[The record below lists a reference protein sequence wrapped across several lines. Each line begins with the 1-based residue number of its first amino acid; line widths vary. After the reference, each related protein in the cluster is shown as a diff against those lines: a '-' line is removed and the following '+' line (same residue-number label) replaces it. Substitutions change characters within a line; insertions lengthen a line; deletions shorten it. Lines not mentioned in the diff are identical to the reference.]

1 MNNTF
6 DSLYGW
12 IIQHVPRLGQLS
24 TPYLERVFRFLA
36 LPYAYFFL
44 VNWKECTVSPWQVFK
59 DFLYIFFI
67 LKDYPN
73 YYTVFRFWEKD
84 RSEWKYYYGSNY
96 NPYQKARLRKEVQ
109 RKEYQILFD
118 DKYVCHQLCSHAN
131 LPLPELI
138 GYLQPTDDFR
148 SIIKKLLAD
157 NPNRRLII
165 KNSRGKGGKNIF
177 LASHLN
183 EVIRISDGKQNIPL
197 DDFQLKYTSVIQ
209 EQITQHPELNRI
221 SKSVNT
227 VRIETLLTR
236 EKEVILLGAFI
247 RFGLNNHFLDNQ
259 CAGGLSVGVDLDN
272 GTLYESAMNSKGE
285 KFYNH
290 PDSGFKFQGYVIPFW
305 KEIVELSKRVQSY
318 FSYYKLVGSDIAV
331 SPQGPVLIEIN
342 AIPDHAGLEMDYGPV
357 LKSEK
362 VWKEFKKYDLLI
374 NRVSQNL
381 FE

>member
-1 MNNTF
+1 MSNF
-6 DSLYGW
+6 IDRFYSQAVHH
-12 IIQHVPRLGQLS
+12 IPRWGQLS
-24 TPYLERVFRFLA
+24 IPYLERVFRFLA

-44 VNWKECTVSPWQVFK
+44 VNWKECTVSPVQVFK
-59 DFLYIFFI
+59 DFLYIFFV

-118 DKYVCHQLCSHAN
+118 DKYVCHQLCSRAN
-131 LPLPELI
+131 FPLPEFI
-138 GYLQPTDDFR
+138 GYLEPTDDIQ
-148 SIIKKLLAD
+148 SIITKLFVD
-157 NPNRRLII
+157 SPNRKLII
-165 KNSRGKGGKNIF
+165 KNSRGKGGKDIF
-177 LASHLN
+177 LVSKLN
-183 EVIRISDGKQNIPL
+183 GLIRISDGKQEISL
-197 DDFQLKYTSVIQ
+197 DDFQLKYPSIIQ

-259 CAGGLSVGVDLDN
+259 CVGGLSVGVDLDK
-272 GTLYESAMNSKGE
+272 GALYESAMNSKGE
-285 KFYNH
+285 KFYQH
-290 PDSGFKFQGYVIPFW
+290 PDSGFKFHGYVIPFW

-331 SPQGPVLIEIN
+331 SPDGPVLIEIN

-357 LKSEK
+357 LKDER
-362 VWKEFKKYDLLI
+362 VWKEFMKYDLLI
-374 NRVSQNL
+374 NKLSRKL
-381 FE
+381 F